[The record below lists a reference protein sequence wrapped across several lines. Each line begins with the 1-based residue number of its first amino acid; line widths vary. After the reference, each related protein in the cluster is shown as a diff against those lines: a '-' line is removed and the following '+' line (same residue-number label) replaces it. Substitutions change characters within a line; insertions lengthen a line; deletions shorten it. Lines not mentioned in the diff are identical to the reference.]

1 MSKDRGSDGVR
12 EEPFGVDHWNRSLKD
27 ERKGTGESGVQV
39 AGCAKA
45 LGLERLGVLEEQK
58 GGHMAGVLR

>member
-1 MSKDRGSDGVR
+1 MGSEKSPSGWTT
-12 EEPFGVDHWNRSLKD
+12 GTSLKD
-27 ERKGTGESGVQV
+27 EGKGTGGRDVQV

-58 GGHMAGVLR
+58 GGHMARVLR